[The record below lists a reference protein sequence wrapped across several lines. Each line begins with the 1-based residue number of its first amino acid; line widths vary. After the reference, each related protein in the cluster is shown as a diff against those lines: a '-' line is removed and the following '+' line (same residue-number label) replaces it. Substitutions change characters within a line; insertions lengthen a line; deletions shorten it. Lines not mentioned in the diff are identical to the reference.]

1 MAYGVKYRLEFS
13 DNKGNGRKVEIL
25 KDGYTG
31 SVLPMVGTDNP
42 VQIEYRGASEF
53 YNYIIGSTCT
63 LNLFVT
69 DTVTYDNFWEF
80 DNDEYQVKISYKDSL
95 DVYQTYW
102 IGYLNINQFKEA
114 ITSTPY
120 QISLQATD
128 RLGTLDGFLAP
139 KSNTVDSSNF
149 DELHWYVWKILAL
162 TDLDLDLWVYNR
174 IRKDGVLTSNDT
186 ILTDI
191 SVNEFALMN
200 PEITYRTAKELLESI
215 LKTLNMRLFQSNGKW
230 FVISNTNVIDKNVT
244 VSSGIQTAQTSRLTT
259 YGTETIEYY
268 VFNSSGVYQSKQS
281 IDILQKAPTDLLPL
295 RNDLTVEYVL
305 PLRNV
310 EFKVDLNEFKVV
322 NFDPHFL
329 SGGSD
334 FTIASPSVGKV
345 ATVTFDT
352 GEPVKSP
359 VADRFFKTND
369 IDTTNSD
376 VVQVTMPLAN
386 NEVEEYKKLEAGF
399 TYYIL
404 NDGSD
409 EKYIFTMV
417 VRIND
422 GTNNWY
428 YDFKQNEWVQVASV
442 GEDNKKR
449 FSTNVTNSWG
459 TAKVS
464 MNEFV
469 RTSGSGNLDIEVQF
483 YKIQK
488 EGGGSG
494 NYVRHYIDV
503 LYLSQSTDLEK
514 EYMLQ
519 ARKSG
524 ADGSSGTFVIENN
537 LISNKLKN
545 SAFVGAIAGEY
556 ERPRDSTPRPLE
568 EIIVQE
574 IINDF
579 RKYGKRYTGS
589 FYKNDSDPAPCFF
602 HNKIW
607 IDFGASV
614 LREPVSCYIDSLKHD
629 VKANEY
635 SIEMH
640 LPNQDDD
647 QGMQL
652 YEYYKREVQTS

>member
-13 DNKGNGRKVEIL
+13 DNKGNGRKIEIL

-31 SVLPMVGTDNP
+31 SVLPMIGTENP
-42 VQIEYRGASEF
+42 VEIEYQSASEF

-69 DTVTYDNFWEF
+69 DSVTYDDFWEF

-102 IGYLNINQFKEA
+102 VGFLNINQFKEA
-114 ITSTPY
+114 VTSTPY
-120 QISLQATD
+120 QISLKATD
-128 RLGTLDGFLAP
+128 RLGTLDGLLAP

-149 DELHWYVWKILAL
+149 DELHWYVYKILAL
-162 TDLDLDLWVYNR
+162 TDLNLDMWVYNR

-191 SVNEFALMN
+191 SVNEFAFMN
-200 PEITYRTAKELLESI
+200 PEITYRNAKELLESI

-244 VSSGIQTAQTSRLTT
+244 GSTGIQTAQTSRLTT

-281 IDILQKAPTDLLPL
+281 VDILQKVPTDLLPL
-295 RNDLTVEYVL
+295 GNNLAVEYTL

-310 EFKVDLNEFKVV
+310 EFKVNLNQNKVV

-359 VADRFFKTND
+359 VADRFFKTDD
-369 IDTTNSD
+369 IDTTNTD

-386 NEVEEYKKLEAGF
+386 NTVEEYKKLEAGF

-428 YDFKQNEWVQVASV
+428 YDFKQSEWVQVGSV
-442 GEDNKKR
+442 GEANKKR

-469 RTSGSGNLDIEVQF
+469 RTSGSGDLDIEVQF

-519 ARKSG
+519 ARKTG
-524 ADGSSGTFVIENN
+524 ADGSSGTFVIENS

-556 ERPRDSTPRPLE
+556 ERPRDTSPRPLE

-579 RKYGKRYTGS
+579 RAYGKRYTGT
-589 FYKNDSDPAPCFF
+589 FYKNDSDPTPCFF
-602 HNKIW
+602 HNKVW
-607 IDFGASV
+607 VDFGASV
-614 LREPVSCYIDSLKHD
+614 LREPVSCYIDSFKYS

-647 QGMQL
+647 KGMQL
-652 YEYYKREVQTS
+652 YEYYKRDVQTS

>member
-13 DNKGNGRKVEIL
+13 DNKGNGRKIEIL

-31 SVLPMVGTDNP
+31 SVLPMVGTENP
-42 VQIEYRGASEF
+42 VQIEYQGASEF

-63 LNLFVT
+63 LNLYVT
-69 DTVTYDNFWEF
+69 DTVSYDSFWEF

-120 QISLQATD
+120 QISLKATD

-139 KSNTVDSSNF
+139 KSNTVDASNF

-162 TDLDLDLWVYNR
+162 TDLDLDIWVYNR

-244 VSSGIQTAQTSRLTT
+244 VSSGIQSAQTSRLTT

-295 RNDLTVEYVL
+295 RNDLFVEYIL

-310 EFKVDLNEFKVV
+310 EFKVNLNEYKVV

-359 VADRFFKTND
+359 VADRFFKTDD

-376 VVQVTMPLAN
+376 VVQLTMPLAN
-386 NEVEEYKKLEAGF
+386 NEVEEFKKLEAGF

-422 GTNNWY
+422 GINNWY

-469 RTSGSGNLDIEVQF
+469 RTSGSGNVDIEVQF

-503 LYLSQSTDLEK
+503 LYLSQGTDLEK

-524 ADGSSGTFVIENN
+524 ADGSSGTFVIEDN

-545 SAFVGAIAGEY
+545 SPFVGAITGEY
-556 ERPRDSTPRPLE
+556 EHSYLE
-568 EIIVQE
+568 PSSRTI
-574 IINDF
+574 
-579 RKYGKRYTGS
+579 
-589 FYKNDSDPAPCFF
+589 
-602 HNKIW
+602 
-607 IDFGASV
+607 
-614 LREPVSCYIDSLKHD
+614 
-629 VKANEY
+629 
-635 SIEMH
+635 
-640 LPNQDDD
+640 
-647 QGMQL
+647 
-652 YEYYKREVQTS
+652 

>member
-1 MAYGVKYRLEFS
+1 MAYGVKYRLTFS
-13 DNKGNGRKVEIL
+13 DVKGNGRKVEIL

-31 SVLPMVGTDNP
+31 SVLPMVGTEEP
-42 VQIEYRGASEF
+42 VQIEYQGSSEF

-63 LNLFVT
+63 LNLYVT
-69 DTVTYDNFWEF
+69 DTVTYDNFWES
-80 DNDEYQVKISYKDSL
+80 DNDEYQVKVSYYDGAA
-95 DVYQTYW
+95 YQTYW

-114 ITSTPY
+114 ITTTPY

-149 DELHWYVWKILAL
+149 DELHWYVYKILAL

-215 LKTLNMRLFQSNGKW
+215 LKTLNMRVFQSNGKW
-230 FVISNTNVIDKNVT
+230 FIISNTNVIDKNVT
-244 VSSGIQTAQTSRLTT
+244 ATSGIQTAQTSRLTT

-281 IDILQKAPTDLLPL
+281 IDILQKAPTEMLPL
-295 RNDLTVEYVL
+295 GNNLSVEYIM

-310 EFKVDLNEFKVV
+310 EFKVDLNENNVI

-352 GEPVKSP
+352 GEPIKSP
-359 VADRFFKTND
+359 VADRFFKTDD

-376 VVQVTMPLAN
+376 VVQLTMPLAN
-386 NEVEEYKKLEAGF
+386 NEIEEYKKSEVGF

-409 EKYIFTMV
+409 EKYIFTV
-417 VRIND
+417 VVKVND
-422 GTNNWY
+422 GVNDY
-428 YDFKQNEWVQVASV
+428 HYDFKQNEWVNVASV

-449 FSTNVTNSWG
+449 FSTNITNSWG
-459 TAKVS
+459 TAKVQL
-464 MNEFV
+464 NEFV
-469 RTSGSGNLDIEVQF
+469 RSTGSGAVDIQVDF

-494 NYVRHYIDV
+494 NYTRHYIDV
-503 LYLSQSTDLEK
+503 FYLAQRTDLER

-519 ARKSG
+519 ARKAG
-524 ADGSSGTFVIENN
+524 ADGSSATFVVEGN

-545 SAFVGAIAGEY
+545 SEFVGGIAGEY
-556 ERPRDSTPRPLE
+556 ERPRDTTPKPLE
-568 EIIVQE
+568 QIIVQE

-579 RKYGKRYTGS
+579 RSYGKRYMGT
-589 FYKNDSDPAPCFF
+589 FYKNDSDSTPCFF

-614 LREPVSCYIDSLKHD
+614 LREPVSCYIDSFKYN
-629 VKANEY
+629 VKGNAY
-635 SIEMH
+635 DIEMH

-647 QGMQL
+647 QGLQL
-652 YEYYKREVQTS
+652 YEYYKRDVQTS

>member
-13 DNKGNGRKVEIL
+13 DNKGNGRKIEIL

-31 SVLPMVGTDNP
+31 SVLPMIGTENP
-42 VQIEYRGASEF
+42 VEIEYQSASEF

-63 LNLFVT
+63 LNLYVT
-69 DTVTYDNFWEF
+69 DSVTYDNFWEF

-102 IGYLNINQFKEA
+102 IGFLNINQFKEA
-114 ITSTPY
+114 VTSTPY
-120 QISLQATD
+120 QISLKATD
-128 RLGTLDGFLAP
+128 RLGTLDGLLAP

-149 DELHWYVWKILAL
+149 DELHWYVYKILAL
-162 TDLDLDLWVYNR
+162 TDLNLDMWVYNR

-191 SVNEFALMN
+191 SVNEFAFMN
-200 PEITYRTAKELLESI
+200 PEITYRNAKELLESI

-244 VSSGIQTAQTSRLTT
+244 SSTGIQTAQTSRLTT

-281 IDILQKAPTDLLPL
+281 VDILQKVPTDLLPL
-295 RNDLTVEYVL
+295 GNNLAVEYTL

-310 EFKVDLNEFKVV
+310 EFKVNLNQNKVV

-359 VADRFFKTND
+359 VADRFFKTDD

-386 NEVEEYKKLEAGF
+386 NTVEEYKKLEAGF

-428 YDFKQNEWVQVASV
+428 YDFKQSEWVQVGSV
-442 GEDNKKR
+442 GEANKKR

-469 RTSGSGNLDIEVQF
+469 RTSGSGDLDIEVQF

-519 ARKSG
+519 ARKTG
-524 ADGSSGTFVIENN
+524 ADGSSGTFVIENS

-556 ERPRDSTPRPLE
+556 ERPRDTSPRPLE

-579 RKYGKRYTGS
+579 RAYGKRYTGT
-589 FYKNDSDPAPCFF
+589 FYKNDSDPTPCFF
-602 HNKIW
+602 HNKVW
-607 IDFGASV
+607 VDFGASV
-614 LREPVSCYIDSLKHD
+614 LREPVSCYIDSFKYS

-647 QGMQL
+647 KGMQL
-652 YEYYKREVQTS
+652 YEYYKRDVQTS